1 MDKVLIHTDVILD
14 LLLDRKPF
22 SDDAANL
29 LSLCELKRIQGF
41 VSPIII
47 SKVYCILR
55 QTAKHEKV
63 IESLLQLMTIVD
75 VLTIEKATILQALG
89 SEFTDFEDALQN
101 YATETDS
108 NVTIIITRNIKDY
121 KKSTLGVMTPENFL
135 KTGVTDI

>member
-55 QTAKHEKV
+55 QTAKHEK
-63 IESLLQLMTIVD
+63 
-75 VLTIEKATILQALG
+75 
-89 SEFTDFEDALQN
+89 
-101 YATETDS
+101 
-108 NVTIIITRNIKDY
+108 
-121 KKSTLGVMTPENFL
+121 
-135 KTGVTDI
+135 

>member
-22 SDDAANL
+22 SDDAANF

-55 QTAKHEKV
+55 QTAKHEK
-63 IESLLQLMTIVD
+63 
-75 VLTIEKATILQALG
+75 
-89 SEFTDFEDALQN
+89 
-101 YATETDS
+101 
-108 NVTIIITRNIKDY
+108 
-121 KKSTLGVMTPENFL
+121 
-135 KTGVTDI
+135 